1 MTTKQGEVVKKMSKF
16 KMKWL
21 SSTTL
26 SAVIIGLSVVGG
38 VSLSHA
44 QSADRLQQG
53 FIKGPGNQ
61 ISLTP
66 KHALEISEDETEI
79 FSNLIGIVIVN
90 DPQSIIEAGTSAA
103 GVELRGD
110 VVPHA
115 VGSAAH
121 KYIGEPVSLA
131 SLDRLTRDMV
141 LAFREAGLPVVNV
154 VIPPQDVSNKV
165 VQVIAIV
172 GRLGDLTVEG
182 NATDPSYYADGF
194 GLAPGDVIDEDT
206 VISHLRWKSRRVNR
220 RVDAIYSPGAEFSAT
235 DIALDVKET
244 KPWSIFIGAD
254 STGPG
259 TSGEYRFF
267 PGFVLSDLWGK
278 DHEFSYQFTTS
289 EGGYDELAAHVLQY
303 TLPVA
308 VRTDLQLTAAFSQS
322 YVKNAVVGASSG
334 KSKQFGATFISQLD
348 RKNGFNWDTRLGF
361 AYKDSNNAFEFGG
374 VATPGADTEVGQFFA
389 LLNGDRRNSK
399 SATSLFAG
407 VWHSPGDLFDN
418 NTDAAFNV
426 SRQGSTAKY
435 TFFRAGLDHS
445 VFLDNDWVFN
455 AEIEGQYTGDR
466 LIGSE
471 LIYLGGMNTIRG
483 FQENVIRGDNG
494 ILARLELQGPS
505 VSISQEDGVSDSLR
519 LFGFFDIGS
528 VSVNGTATPN
538 EGSTS
543 ISGTGVGLTYA
554 NSKGLYAELAYGW
567 KVHDSDLITNDN
579 HDGQF
584 HFRVIARH

>member
-1 MTTKQGEVVKKMSKF
+1 
-16 KMKWL
+16 MKWL

-38 VSLSHA
+38 TSFSHA

-53 FIKGPGNQ
+53 FVKGPGNQ

-66 KHALEISEDETEI
+66 KNSLDISEDETEI
-79 FSNLIGIVIVN
+79 FSGLKGVVIVN
-90 DPQSIIEAGTSAA
+90 DPGAVIESGTSAS

-110 VVPHA
+110 VLPHT

-121 KYIGEPVSLA
+121 QYIGEPVSLA
-131 SLDRLTRDMV
+131 SLDRMTRDMV

-165 VQVIAIV
+165 VQVIAVV
-172 GRLGDLTVEG
+172 GRLGELTVEG

-194 GLAPGDVIDEDT
+194 GLAPGDVVDEDA

-220 RVDAIYSPGAEFSAT
+220 RVDAIYSPGSEFSAT

-244 KPWSIFIGAD
+244 KPWSVFIGAD

-259 TSGEYRFF
+259 TSGDYRFF

-289 EGGYDELAAHVLQY
+289 ENGYDQLAAHVLQY

-308 VRTDLQLTAAFSQS
+308 VRTDLQLTAAFSDS
-322 YVKNAVVGASSG
+322 YAENAIAGASSG
-334 KSKQFGATFISQLD
+334 KGKQLAATLVTQLD
-348 RKNGFNWDTRLGF
+348 RKAGFNWDARLGF
-361 AYKDSNNAFEFGG
+361 SYKDSNNAFEFGG
-374 VATPGADTEVGQFFA
+374 VATPGADTQVGQFFA

-399 SATSLFAG
+399 SATNLFAG
-407 VWHSPGDLFDN
+407 VWHSPGGLFDN
-418 NTDAAFNV
+418 NTDAAFGV
-426 SRQGSTAKY
+426 SRQGAVANYS
-435 TFFRAGLDHS
+435 FLRAGVEHTAFMDS
-445 VFLDNDWVFN
+445 DWVFN
-455 AEIEGQYTGDR
+455 AEVEGQLSNDR

-483 FQENVIRGDNG
+483 FQENVVRGDNG
-494 ILARLELQGPS
+494 IFARLELQGPS
-505 VSISQEDGVSDSLR
+505 VSVTQEDGVNDSLR

-528 VSVNGTATPN
+528 VTVNGTPTPN

-543 ISGTGVGLTYA
+543 ISGAGLGLTYA
-554 NSKGLYAELAYGW
+554 NSKGLNAELAYGW
-567 KVHDSDLITNDN
+567 KIHNSDLITNDN

>member
-1 MTTKQGEVVKKMSKF
+1 
-16 KMKWL
+16 MKWL

-26 SAVIIGLSVVGG
+26 SAIIIGLSVVG
-38 VSLSHA
+38 LSSESFA
-44 QSADRLQQG
+44 QSADRLKQG
-53 FIKGPGNQ
+53 FVKGPGNQ

-66 KHALEISEDETEI
+66 KNSLEISDDETEI
-79 FSNLIGIVIVN
+79 FSNLKGIVIVN
-90 DPQSIIEAGTSAA
+90 DPQSVIESGTSAT

-115 VGSAAH
+115 VGTAAH
-121 KYIGEPVSLA
+121 QYIGEPVSLA

-172 GRLGDLTVEG
+172 GRLGDLSVEG

-194 GLAPGDVIDEDT
+194 GLAAGDVIDEDT
-206 VISHLRWKSRRVNR
+206 VISHLRWKSRRANR

-244 KPWSIFIGAD
+244 KPWSVFIGAD

-259 TSGEYRFF
+259 SSGEYRIF
-267 PGFVLSDLWGK
+267 PGIVLSDLWGL
-278 DHEFSYQFTTS
+278 DHELSYQFTTS
-289 EGGYDELAAHVLQY
+289 EHGFDQLAAHVFQY

-308 VRTDLQLTAAFSQS
+308 IRTDLQLTAAFSDS
-322 YVKNAVVGASSG
+322 SATNVVAGVSNGESR
-334 KSKQFGATFISQLD
+334 QFGATFITQLG
-348 RKNGFNWDTRLGF
+348 RKNSYNWDARVGF
-361 AYKDSNNAFEFGG
+361 EYKDSNNAFEFGG

-389 LLNGDRRNSK
+389 LLNGDRRDSK
-399 SATSLFAG
+399 SATNLFAG
-407 VWHSPGDLFDN
+407 VWHSPGGLFDN
-418 NTDAAFNV
+418 NTDAAFEV
-426 SRQGSTAKY
+426 SRAGSSAEY
-435 TFFRAGLDHS
+435 TFFRAGVDHT
-445 VFLDNDWVFN
+445 VFLDNDWMFN
-455 AEIEGQYTGDR
+455 AEIEGQLASDR

-483 FQENVIRGDNG
+483 FQENVVRGDSG
-494 ILARLELQGPS
+494 ILARFELHGPS
-505 VSISQEDGVSDSLR
+505 VSVSTEEGVNDSLR
-519 LFGFFDIGS
+519 VFGFFDVGS
-528 VSVNGTATPN
+528 VTIEGTATAN

-543 ISGTGVGLTYA
+543 IAGAGVGFTYA
-554 NSKGLYAELAYGW
+554 NSKGFNAEFAYGW
-567 KVHDSDLITNDN
+567 KVNDSEFNINDTD
-579 HDGQF
+579 DGEF

>member
-1 MTTKQGEVVKKMSKF
+1 
-16 KMKWL
+16 MKWL

-38 VSLSHA
+38 TSFSHA

-53 FIKGPGNQ
+53 FVKGPGNQ

-66 KHALEISEDETEI
+66 KNSLDISEDETEI
-79 FSNLIGIVIVN
+79 FSGLKGVVIVN
-90 DPQSIIEAGTSAA
+90 DPGAVIESGTSAS

-110 VVPHA
+110 VLPHT

-121 KYIGEPVSLA
+121 QYIGEPVSLA
-131 SLDRLTRDMV
+131 SLDRMTRDMV

-165 VQVIAIV
+165 VQVIAVV
-172 GRLGDLTVEG
+172 GRLGELTVEG
-182 NATDPSYYADGF
+182 NATDPAYYADGF
-194 GLAPGDVIDEDT
+194 GLAPGDVVDEDA

-220 RVDAIYSPGAEFSAT
+220 RVDAIYSPGSEFSAT

-244 KPWSIFIGAD
+244 KPWSVFIGAD

-259 TSGEYRFF
+259 TSGDYRFF

-289 EGGYDELAAHVLQY
+289 ENGYDQLAAHVLQY

-308 VRTDLQLTAAFSQS
+308 VRTDLQLTAAFSDS
-322 YVKNAVVGASSG
+322 YAENAIAGASSG
-334 KSKQFGATFISQLD
+334 KGKQLAATLVTQLD
-348 RKNGFNWDTRLGF
+348 RKAGFNWDARLGF
-361 AYKDSNNAFEFGG
+361 SYKDSNNAFEFGG
-374 VATPGADTEVGQFFA
+374 VATPGADTQVGQFFA

-399 SATSLFAG
+399 SATNLFAG
-407 VWHSPGDLFDN
+407 VWHSPGGLFDN
-418 NTDAAFNV
+418 NTDAAFGV
-426 SRQGSTAKY
+426 SRQGAVANYS
-435 TFFRAGLDHS
+435 FLRAGVEHTAFMDS
-445 VFLDNDWVFN
+445 DWVFN
-455 AEIEGQYTGDR
+455 AEVEGQLSNDR

-483 FQENVIRGDNG
+483 FQENVVRGDNG
-494 ILARLELQGPS
+494 IFARLELQGPS
-505 VSISQEDGVSDSLR
+505 VSVTQEDGVNDSLR

-528 VSVNGTATPN
+528 VTVNGTPTPN

-543 ISGTGVGLTYA
+543 ISGAGLGLTYA
-554 NSKGLYAELAYGW
+554 NSKGLNAELAYGW
-567 KVHDSDLITNDN
+567 KIHNSDLITNDN